1 MGRAIDLFV
10 TYRFI
15 KLLVTPFEK
24 TDAYRLGI
32 IDADGKRILVPGTT
46 NKPTPL
52 RTVEE
57 KSAYTVLHKLVF
69 NIKKIFAK
77 VPGLRTKLGTYAAAL
92 FLLKDTF
99 KESVD
104 DPDIFEK
111 EFMKY
116 LKEQGYEIDDT
127 ISEEVIGFGEVLPKG
142 EYKLANDILNKEEE
156 ELSAKKGDKVVAFD
170 DEAPVDT
177 ILGVDIFPVVHVKTQ
192 EKIYSGNERE
202 KIISYTL
209 TSIQTILAQNRFAKI
224 AYEYFK
230 SLKEPYVSPIASNII
245 KPIILMSLIKLKV
258 KNKLEFTN
266 MNLKKSLNSIKNKIG
281 EILGHYPN
289 LLVNISELTPKA
301 IPSSDIIKKYQRNL

>member
-24 TDAYRLGI
+24 TDAFKLGI
-32 IDADGKRILVPGTT
+32 IDADGKRILEPGTS
-46 NKPTPL
+46 NKPTIL

-69 NIKKIFAK
+69 NIKKIFGK

-104 DPDIFEK
+104 DPDVFEK

-116 LKEQGYEIDDT
+116 LKEEGYEIDNS

-142 EYKLANDILNKEEE
+142 EYKLASDILNKEEE
-156 ELSAKKGDKVVAFD
+156 ELSAKKGDKVVAYD

-177 ILGVDIFPVVHVKTQ
+177 ILGIDIFPVIHIKTQ
-192 EKIYSGNERE
+192 EKIYVG
-202 KIISYTL
+202 
-209 TSIQTILAQNRFAKI
+209 
-224 AYEYFK
+224 
-230 SLKEPYVSPIASNII
+230 
-245 KPIILMSLIKLKV
+245 
-258 KNKLEFTN
+258 LED
-266 MNLKKSLNSIKNKIG
+266 
-281 EILGHYPN
+281 
-289 LLVNISELTPKA
+289 LV
-301 IPSSDIIKKYQRNL
+301 Q

>member
-32 IDADGKRILVPGTT
+32 IDADGKRILEPGTT
-46 NKPTPL
+46 NKPTTL

-170 DEAPVDT
+170 DEAPIDT

-192 EKIYSGNERE
+192 EKIYVG
-202 KIISYTL
+202 
-209 TSIQTILAQNRFAKI
+209 
-224 AYEYFK
+224 
-230 SLKEPYVSPIASNII
+230 
-245 KPIILMSLIKLKV
+245 
-258 KNKLEFTN
+258 LED
-266 MNLKKSLNSIKNKIG
+266 
-281 EILGHYPN
+281 
-289 LLVNISELTPKA
+289 LV
-301 IPSSDIIKKYQRNL
+301 Q